1 MNNKQ
6 IELLTQY
13 ISITNFCVSQI
24 CNELFSKLR
33 VATDFELSCTAP
45 LFKETVVTEILSVFG
60 GAEEWNT
67 FLLVDY
73 STWIVLACGVTTYEH
88 STWHYYIT
96 SN

>member
-1 MNNKQ
+1 M
-6 IELLTQY
+6 
-13 ISITNFCVSQI
+13 
-24 CNELFSKLR
+24 R
-33 VATDFELSCTAP
+33 VATDFELSGTAP

-73 STWIVLACGVTTYEH
+73 STWVVLACGVTTYEH

-96 SN
+96 SNPSVVKTTPKYLHSQATLLHSETNIHV